1 MPGDILGPFYDCIKY
16 ISDTP
21 HSFNPQFPQTA
32 LTLVHWIALVC
43 TCHILPKHCC
53 NRVPPSCKFSD
64 STDLYLIKN
73 LWDVLDKIV
82 RSMEA
87 PPHNLQQVNDL
98 SVASDTPTRFR
109 GLEESR
115 PQWVMVVLAAKEG
128 TNTRPG
134 RRS

>member
-1 MPGDILGPFYDCIKY
+1 MILKHNSEFEVLTGP
-16 ISDTP
+16 P
-21 HSFNPQFPQTA
+21 
-32 LTLVHWIALVC
+32 
-43 TCHILPKHCC
+43 
-53 NRVPPSCKFSD
+53 D

-82 RSMEA
+82 RAMEA

-115 PQWVMVVLAAKEG
+115 PQWVMVVLAAKGG

-134 RRS
+134 